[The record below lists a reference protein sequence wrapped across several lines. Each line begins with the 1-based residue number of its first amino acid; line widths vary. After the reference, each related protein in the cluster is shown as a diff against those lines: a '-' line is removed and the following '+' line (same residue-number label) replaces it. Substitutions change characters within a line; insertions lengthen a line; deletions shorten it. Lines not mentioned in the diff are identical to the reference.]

1 MPGLAQIDKIMTPT
15 EKEDARKL
23 SRGIMAELKNLPP
36 VIALRRDR

>member
-1 MPGLAQIDKIMTPT
+1 LDKIMTPT

-23 SRGIMAELKNLPP
+23 SAGIMADLKNLPP